1 MIEAG
6 GGGKERLIP
15 TPGGKKAGRRPDILY
30 RTPDGQLRGRN
41 VGKTMADGSP
51 VTREVDALN
60 DLNGPGNLP
69 TDFVPY
75 DR

>member
-1 MIEAG
+1 MKG
-6 GGGKERLIP
+6 
-15 TPGGKKAGRRPDILY
+15 GRRPDILY

-51 VTREVDALN
+51 VPREVDALN

-69 TDFVPY
+69 TGFVPY